1 MEFFCRAGR
10 PVLWLFTHLPI
21 HILVNHKVSLDHPTG
36 LDKELETLKS
46 KSGLEA
52 DFRVVWLPRQESKK
66 EGEVVGRTI
75 FIYSQNMDEAL
86 QTLRHEF
93 VDFVISGA
101 IKPYLKVI
109 NALLSAISEDT
120 YKKKEEVVET
130 LLKLLSDRP
139 SS

>member
-1 MEFFCRAGR
+1 
-10 PVLWLFTHLPI
+10 
-21 HILVNHKVSLDHPTG
+21 VNHKVSLDHPTG